1 MHANISARYRIPE
14 FPGARVDYSMYLNP
28 ANDPDPRVL
37 NSVKLIQLRTPDM
50 TINHTP
56 FVPLRGRP
64 IGVTI
69 ETKRQDSAIGKAVL
83 QIGIWQ
89 ASQWKRLSELAGD
102 TIRELP
108 FLPGIVIEG
117 HKWNLVATT
126 HSEDRTVR

>member
-14 FPGARVDYSMYLNP
+14 FPGARVNYSMYLNP

-89 ASQWKRLSELAGD
+89 ASQ
-102 TIRELP
+102 
-108 FLPGIVIEG
+108 
-117 HKWNLVATT
+117 
-126 HSEDRTVR
+126 